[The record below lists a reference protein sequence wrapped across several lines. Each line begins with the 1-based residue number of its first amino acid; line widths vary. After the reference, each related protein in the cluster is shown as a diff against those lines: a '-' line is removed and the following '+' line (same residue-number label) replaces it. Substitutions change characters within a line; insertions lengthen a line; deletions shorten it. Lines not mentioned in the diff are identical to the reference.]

1 MMTERIEAWT
11 AMVEARGEARGEAKG
26 KAGLIIEMVL
36 DGTIPAS
43 VGHLRLQ
50 HLHEQGEISATLL
63 AASLDRLPP
72 PSR

>member
-11 AMVEARGEARGEAKG
+11 AMVEARGEGKG

-43 VGHLRLQ
+43 VGHIRLQ
-50 HLHEQGEISATLL
+50 HLHEQGEISDHLL
-63 AASLDRLPP
+63 TASRDRLPP
-72 PSR
+72 FRQ